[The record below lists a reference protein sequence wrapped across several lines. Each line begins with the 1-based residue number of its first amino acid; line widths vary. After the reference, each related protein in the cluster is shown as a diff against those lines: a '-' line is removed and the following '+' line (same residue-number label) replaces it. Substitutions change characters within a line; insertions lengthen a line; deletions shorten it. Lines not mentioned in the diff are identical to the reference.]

1 MTDIRRPRQSSSEHG
16 GIGAKGQSRDH
27 QLEET
32 YRAWCE
38 PMEARIVGPSLS
50 ATPIKRPVAGVQR
63 SP

>member
-32 YRAWCE
+32 YRAS
-38 PMEARIVGPSLS
+38 G
-50 ATPIKRPVAGVQR
+50 ATCAVTGLRHLPVFAAAFRPILPIR
-63 SP
+63 